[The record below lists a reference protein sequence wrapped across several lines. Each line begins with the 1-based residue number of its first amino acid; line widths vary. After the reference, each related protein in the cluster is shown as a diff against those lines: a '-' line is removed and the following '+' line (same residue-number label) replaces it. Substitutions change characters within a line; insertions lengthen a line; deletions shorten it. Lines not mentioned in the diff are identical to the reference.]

1 MKTNEVIER
10 FGGLSKAE
18 SLSCIENEILFP
30 NTCALEAKIPFMGY
44 YGEVE
49 ANTRPLYVYL
59 SLDGQPSVE
68 EITRATI
75 NVRKKLGQQL
85 DAVAG
90 NLKTHDQ
97 SNPII
102 RLRGMNDYHQI
113 AQIQEMYLSEGL
125 TFKKRIRKFDQEV
138 AFIHLNKFFYL
149 TEVAEG
155 QYVDDRQPHHGY
167 FAIPRQIRWEEF
179 NELSKEVKFDTSLLY
194 FDATTAFIYVND
206 GIVDLVRIYKENLT
220 ADLLAKICSRY
231 LKLLKVK

>member
-155 QYVDDRQPHHGY
+155 QYLDARQPHHGY
-167 FAIPRQIRWEEF
+167 FAVPRQIRWKEF
-179 NELSKEVKFDTSLLY
+179 VQLSKEVKFDTNLLY
-194 FDATTAFIYVND
+194 FDATIAFIYDND

-220 ADLLAKICSRY
+220 ADMLAKICSRY
-231 LKLLKVK
+231 LKLLNH